1 MPIVDKYSIR
11 FDQRNAG
18 NTAYSEAFVSGSN
31 LIITTD
37 VYGNITGS
45 NTVENAVTASYA
57 LNGIITGST
66 YPTTSS
72 WATNSL
78 TASSINF
85 TASDA
90 IFSQTSSLSILAQ
103 TASYYAGSVISA
115 SYSLTASFAP
125 VNTNITSSWA
135 HSASNAISTQTA
147 SSLVVENNYN
157 VNNLTASNINVVA
170 TSSLN
175 VVTAN
180 TASFIYFSL
189 TNSGSVPSNS
199 SDIGSPGEM
208 RFDNNYIY
216 IYMGT
221 TWTRIP
227 RAIWS

>member
-37 VYGNITGS
+37 AYGNITGS

-66 YPTTSS
+66 YPT
-72 WATNSL
+72 
-78 TASSINF
+78 
-85 TASDA
+85 
-90 IFSQTSSLSILAQ
+90 
-103 TASYYAGSVISA
+103 
-115 SYSLTASFAP
+115 
-125 VNTNITSSWA
+125 TSSWA

-189 TNSGSVPSNS
+189 TNSGSAPSNS